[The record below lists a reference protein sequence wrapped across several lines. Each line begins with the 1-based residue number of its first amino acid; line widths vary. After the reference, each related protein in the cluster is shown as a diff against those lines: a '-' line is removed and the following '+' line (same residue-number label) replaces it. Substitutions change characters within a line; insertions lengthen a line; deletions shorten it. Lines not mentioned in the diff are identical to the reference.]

1 MHHGPQS
8 EICNNIGPRPPE
20 NIYIPLLMMRTK
32 WALQSNL
39 MAMPDTKTPLAG
51 R

>member
-1 MHHGPQS
+1 MRHGPQS
-8 EICNNIGPRPPE
+8 DTCNNIVPRPPG
-20 NIYIPLLMMRTK
+20 NIHIPLLMMRTK